1 MIYSQC
7 TLGTHPPAVC
17 TSSLCCPA
25 SFPGV
30 SSPYFSPLDFIFGV
44 GCLQT
49 RIPSAGLHPRA
60 FVWASPC
67 TKNIFPAA
75 LGLRSRPLPTPGEPH
90 GKMLKA
96 CRLAPGS
103 TAPDDTGGQHALRGQ
118 DSWKQAAHV
127 KGEGA
132 GTRWARTSTRA
143 RHRGS
148 ERPEALARSGSE
160 TPGHCSCTPHPQPS
174 EDPRPSG
181 AQG

>member
-1 MIYSQC
+1 MFSETPSTYKTRELASECRNARGERAGLGSVSTHSSVRLGEHRAGLLIYSQC
-7 TLGTHPPAVC
+7 TPGTHPPAVC

-25 SFPGV
+25 SSPGV

-118 DSWKQAAHV
+118 DSWK
-127 KGEGA
+127 
-132 GTRWARTSTRA
+132 
-143 RHRGS
+143 
-148 ERPEALARSGSE
+148 
-160 TPGHCSCTPHPQPS
+160 
-174 EDPRPSG
+174 
-181 AQG
+181 